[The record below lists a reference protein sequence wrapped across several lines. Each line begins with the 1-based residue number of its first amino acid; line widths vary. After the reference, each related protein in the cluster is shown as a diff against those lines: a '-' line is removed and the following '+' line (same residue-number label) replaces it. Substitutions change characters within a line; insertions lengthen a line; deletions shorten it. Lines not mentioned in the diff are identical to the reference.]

1 MLKIEL
7 IEDLT
12 AYEKPIL
19 DLLERSDADF
29 FPTLS
34 SRLNFKEYVKKLEK
48 NAFLVAAWESMEE
61 SLIPD
66 SFVGAYIG
74 YAQDGFDYAFGT
86 YFWVDPLWRPKF
98 VGLKLHKKAL
108 EYVKSK
114 NKLGLD
120 TKTWVENNTNLITFY
135 LRMGYK
141 VRLKTHDEKL
151 RRDEVELRF
160 EF

>member
-1 MLKIEL
+1 MLKLEL
-7 IEDLT
+7 IENLT
-12 AYEKPIL
+12 PYEKPLL

-29 FPTLS
+29 HPPLS
-34 SRLNFKEYVKKLEK
+34 SRLNFKEYVKKLEN
-48 NAFLVAAWESMEE
+48 NAFAVAAWEETEE
-61 SLIPD
+61 SLIPN
-66 SFVGAYIG
+66 SFVGAYVG

-98 VGLKLHKKAL
+98 VGLRLHKKAL
-108 EYVKSK
+108 EYAKSR

-120 TKTWVENNTNLITFY
+120 TKTWVENNASLITFY

-141 VRLKTHDEKL
+141 IRLKTYDEKL
-151 RRDEVELRF
+151 KRYEVELRF